1 MLNVIYFIAALIALW
16 FGAELITKAAIKI
29 AKSLALSEGFVGL
42 TILAIGTDF
51 PEIVVAVTGAIQ
63 KLQGKDTSEII
74 IGNVV
79 GSCMSQITLVVGI
92 AGLLHVMRFKKDS
105 IFFDAFVLISST
117 VLFYITAMDGVISRR
132 DGLVYVLLY
141 VLYLL
146 FLNRRNLKEQ
156 LKNKRSKKSR
166 KKVKFIYFVQLVIGL
181 ALIAKSSEVVLEEGT
196 LLAAQFGISE
206 MMVGILLIGLGT
218 SLPELV
224 VSINAAL
231 KGATALSVSNLIGSN
246 IVDILLAL
254 GGSAAVA
261 SWEIDRA
268 MVQFDIPYLTFS
280 TVIVVLFILSKNKL
294 QRNESLLILSLYAIF
309 IALKVMGF

>member
-1 MLNVIYFIAALIALW
+1 MLNILIFVASLIALW
-16 FGAELITKAAIKI
+16 FGAELITKAALKI

-63 KLQGKDTSEII
+63 KLQGQDTSEII
-74 IGNVV
+74 IGNVI

-92 AGLLHVMRFKKDS
+92 AGLLRVMRFKKDS
-105 IFFDAFVLISST
+105 IFFDAFVLVAST
-117 VLFYITAMDGVISRR
+117 ALMYITAMDGEISRR
-132 DGLVYVLLY
+132 DGLVFVLVYVI
-141 VLYLL
+141 YLL

-156 LKNKRSKKSR
+156 VKNKKTKKSR
-166 KKVKFIYFVQLVIGL
+166 KKIKLMHFVQLIVGL
-181 ALIAKSSEVVLEEGT
+181 AVIAKASEMVLETGT
-196 LLAAQFGISE
+196 HMAAEFGISE

-224 VSINAAL
+224 VSINAAI

-261 SWEIDRA
+261 SWQVDRA

-280 TVIVVLFILSKNKL
+280 TIIVVLFILSKGKL
-294 QRNESLLILSLYAIF
+294 ERNESLLILSLYGIF